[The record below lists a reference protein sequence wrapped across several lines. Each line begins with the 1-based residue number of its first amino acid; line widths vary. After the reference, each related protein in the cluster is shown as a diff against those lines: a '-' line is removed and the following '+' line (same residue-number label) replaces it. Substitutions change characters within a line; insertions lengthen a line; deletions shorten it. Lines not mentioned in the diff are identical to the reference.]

1 MLRIFIETLTII
13 NMKLFNALLGKK
25 ESDLKLK
32 KEANGDWAVRKGS
45 SVLYIGSKEKCQLYL
60 SNSI

>member
-1 MLRIFIETLTII
+1 MRLLNT
-13 NMKLFNALLGKK
+13 LLGKN

-32 KEANGDWAVRKGS
+32 KEANGDWAVKKGS

-60 SNSI
+60 SNTI